1 MSKQTAGRSSG
12 RMITFKRPDG
22 ADVNGYLAS
31 PAVLEGAPAIVVIQ
45 EWWGLNDQIKG
56 VANRLAEC
64 GYRVLVPDLYRGVS
78 TVEEEEAHHLMDGLD
93 FGDAVSQDIKGAV
106 QYLQAD
112 SKKVGVTGYCMGGA
126 LTLLA
131 LNAIPE
137 VAAGVVW
144 YGFPPLEYL
153 DASKIKAP
161 LIGHWGTQDA
171 FFNIDTVAE
180 LEAKLHAA
188 GVDATFHRYLARHAF
203 ANETAIGDGR
213 IADTQ
218 YDAAWS
224 QLAWDRTL
232 TFFGK
237 TLWQA

>member
-1 MSKQTAGRSSG
+1 M
-12 RMITFKRPDG
+12 
-22 ADVNGYLAS
+22 
-31 PAVLEGAPAIVVIQ
+31 
-45 EWWGLNDQIKG
+45 
-56 VANRLAEC
+56 
-64 GYRVLVPDLYRGVS
+64 
-78 TVEEEEAHHLMDGLD
+78 EEEEAHHLMDSLD

-106 QYLQAD
+106 RYLQAD
-112 SKKVGVTGYCMGGA
+112 SQKVGVTGYCMGGA

-137 VAAGVVW
+137 LAAGVVW

-153 DASKIKAP
+153 DAAKIKAP

-171 FFNIDTVAE
+171 FFNIETVAE
-180 LEAKLHAA
+180 LESTLHAA
-188 GVDATFHRYLARHAF
+188 GVDATFYRYLARHAF
-203 ANETAIGDGR
+203 ANETAIGNGR
-213 IADTQ
+213 IPDTQ